1 MANLSVKYMGFEMPS
16 PLILGSCGLTNS
28 IDNLQKA
35 EKAGFG
41 GIVLKSIFEEQILNE
56 ISLTYN
62 KFEDFSHTHAYDY
75 IAQYHEMASF
85 EKYLNFIRQATSSVS
100 IPVIASVNC
109 FSSNIWIKYAKAI
122 QDAGAKALEV
132 NYFILPFD
140 FNKKAED
147 YYKSYFTL
155 IEELKKHLSIPIAIK
170 TSSYFTDLSYFIK
183 QLSYTGIN
191 ALVLFNR
198 FHSPDINLDK
208 MEFTS
213 TNNLS
218 RPEELPNTLRWVGIL
233 SDHLRC
239 DLSATTGCHDSKG
252 LIKLILAGA
261 NTVQAASVFYKKGIE
276 YGAVMLNELNG
287 WMEQKGFNNIADFKS
302 KMTYSKLENP
312 DVYARIQFMKYMSG
326 IE

>member
-1 MANLSVKYMGFEMPS
+1 MANLSVKYMGFDLPS
-16 PLILGSCGLTNS
+16 PLILGSCGLTNN
-28 IDNLQKA
+28 IENLQKA

-41 GIVLKSIFEEQILNE
+41 GIVLKSVFEEQILNE
-56 ISLTYN
+56 ISRTYN

-85 EKYLNFIRQATSSVS
+85 EKYLSLIRQATSSLS

-109 FSSNIWIKYAKAI
+109 FSPKVWVKYAKAI

-140 FNKKAED
+140 FDKKADE

-155 IEELKKHLSIPIAIK
+155 IEELKKQLSIPIAIK

-183 QLSYTGIN
+183 QLSYTGID

-198 FHSPDINLDK
+198 FHSPDINIDK

-218 RPEELPNTLRWVGIL
+218 HPEELANTLRWVGIL

-239 DLSATTGCHDSKG
+239 DLSATTGCHDAKG
-252 LIKLILAGA
+252 MIKLILAGA

-276 YGAVMLNELNG
+276 YGATMLSKLNN
-287 WMEQKGFNNIADFKS
+287 WMDQNCYKNISDFKS
-302 KMTYSKLENP
+302 QITYSKLEDP
-312 DVYARIQFMKYMSG
+312 SVYARIQFMKYMSG